1 MFISNVSQ
9 SYEKLR
15 GKKNKIINNTSTILA
30 YHPKINKIS

>member
-15 GKKNKIINNTSTILA
+15 EKNKIINNTSTILA